1 MLVEYGREALPGFL
15 EGVDA
20 IAAGPPLR
28 ASPPHDE
35 SSEQQI
41 SGADFKRHGIFAVAL
56 RQLDGVGKIGDY
68 MSASHAAASGH
79 AGIVSRG
86 HWTHLL
92 ACLPI
97 LVDGILHLGKQRK

>member
-1 MLVEYGREALPGFL
+1 MFVEHGREALPGFL

-20 IAAGPPLR
+20 IAAGPPLH

-41 SGADFKRHGIFAVAL
+41 SGADFKRHGVLAVSL
-56 RQLDGVGKIGDY
+56 GQFDGVGKIGDD
-68 MSASHAAASGH
+68 MSASHTAASRH